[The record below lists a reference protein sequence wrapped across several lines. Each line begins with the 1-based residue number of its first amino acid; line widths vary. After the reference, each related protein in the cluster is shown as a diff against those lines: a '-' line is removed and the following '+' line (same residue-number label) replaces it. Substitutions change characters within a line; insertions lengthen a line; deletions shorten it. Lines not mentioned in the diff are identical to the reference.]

1 MKFFEEL
8 KRRNVIKAT
17 IAYVTIAWVLYEV
30 GTEIL
35 PGLGAPEWFIKSY
48 TFILIVGL
56 PIWIIFSWV
65 YDITPDGIKKTSSIE
80 QDDSITVQTNKR
92 LNIIIILTLSCL
104 VAIIYFKNPPGLET
118 QGLEPSPN
126 ISQEKSI
133 AILPF
138 NNLSQLDGNNHFVDG
153 LVDDM
158 LNRISIIEELKVIS
172 RTSSEMYRERG
183 TKRLPQIASE
193 LNVVYILEGSVQRY
207 GDKVRISVQLIDAQK
222 DDQIWAESYDRN
234 IKDVFQTQ
242 REIAL
247 QIASELDA
255 ILNYDQKAQIE
266 EEKTSNIEAF
276 ELYQLGRF
284 YWNKRTGKG
293 YSRSIDYFE
302 KAISLDTTYGQA
314 YAGLADTFALMSIQ
328 GFMDKNKGAAKAKEL
343 AFKALDLDENL
354 PEAYTVLAEIYDYV
368 EWEWE
373 KAETAYQHAL
383 ELNPNYSTAQF
394 YYAEHLSII
403 GMHDLARTHMDKALE
418 LDPLSFIIR
427 YVSAKLYYHRG
438 SFEKALR
445 ELKICNEI
453 QLGHLWV
460 YELRFMCYWQLNQSN
475 SAYKE
480 LRSVISLISELYSDS
495 PDEDIKTVDR
505 IYKEKGINE
514 VLQWRIDRDISQE
527 FPPYEVVA
535 NSLALLGSDKEAL
548 IWLDKGFQQNQI
560 SPEMGFN
567 INFKMLNDQKI
578 FRDILKEMGLKEYL
592 Q

>member
-1 MKFFEEL
+1 MKLFEEL

-30 GTEIL
+30 GAEFL
-35 PGLGAPEWFIKSY
+35 PGFGAPEWFVKSY
-48 TFILIVGL
+48 TFILIAGL
-56 PIWIIFSWV
+56 PVWVIFSWV
-65 YDITPDGIKKTSSIE
+65 YDITPEGIKKTSKMD
-80 QDDSITVQTNKR
+80 QDRSVTVQTNKR
-92 LNIIIILTLSCL
+92 LNIIIILTLSFL
-104 VAIIYFKNPPGLET
+104 AVIIYFKNPTGPDKMGAGHGLKT
-118 QGLEPSPN
+118 LQK
-126 ISQEKSI
+126 KSI

-138 NNLSQLDGNNHFVDG
+138 ENLSQEDGNEFFVDG
-153 LVDDM
+153 LVDDL
-158 LNRISIIEELKVIS
+158 LNRISVIEELRVIS

-183 TKRLPQIASE
+183 SKRIPQIANE
-193 LNVVYILEGSVQRY
+193 LNVAFILEGSVQRY
-207 GDKVRISVQLIDAQK
+207 DNKVRIAVQLIDAKQ
-222 DDQIWAESYDRN
+222 DYPIWAESYDRN
-234 IKDVFQTQ
+234 LSDVFETQ

-247 QIASELDA
+247 QIAFELDA
-255 ILNYDQKAQIE
+255 ILNNEQTALIG
-266 EEKTSNIEAF
+266 EEKTGNIRAF

-284 YWNKRTGKG
+284 YWNKRTGEG
-293 YSRSIDYFE
+293 YSRSIEYFE
-302 KAISLDTTYGQA
+302 KAIRLDTVYGLA
-314 YAGLADTFALMSIQ
+314 YAGLADTYALMSIQ
-328 GFMDKNKGAAKAKEL
+328 GHMDKIKGAAKAKEL
-343 AFKALDLDENL
+343 AFKALGFDRNL

-373 KAETAYQHAL
+373 KAEAAYRRAL

-453 QLGHLWV
+453 QPGHLWV
-460 YELRFMCYWQLNQSN
+460 HELRFMCYWQLNQSN

-480 LRSVISLISELYSDS
+480 LRSVISINSELYSDS

-505 IYKEKGINE
+505 IYKEKGING
-514 VLQWRIDRDISQE
+514 VLRWKIDSDISQE

-578 FRDILKEMGLKEYL
+578 FRDILKEMGLTKFL
-592 Q
+592 